1 MDLNT
6 LWYLLLSILF
16 TGFFLLEGF
25 DYGVG
30 ILVPMVSRSDHDR
43 RLLFNAIGPF
53 WDANEVWLI
62 TAGGAMFAAFPNWY
76 ATLFSGFYLPLFIIL
91 LALILRGVAFEFRSK
106 AASPLWRLAWDTAFF
121 LGSALPAL
129 LWGVALANLL
139 VGVPIDASMTYVGGF
154 WNLLTPATLLTGLTG
169 FLLFT
174 LHGTSFL
181 KFKVEGELLNRVQR
195 TANRL
200 WPVTIVVGGLAVF
213 WMSRELTGTTSIV
226 TVLLAAGFLALIVGG
241 WLNMRKQ
248 AGWAFVFTS
257 VAIASLTAALFASLY
272 PNVMVSNLDAA
283 WNLTIYNAASSPY
296 TLKVMSVIALTLLP
310 FVLLAQGWSYYIFR
324 KRLGA
329 ETHLEY

>member
-30 ILVPMVSRSDHDR
+30 ILVPMVSRSDQDR

-62 TAGGAMFAAFPNWY
+62 TAGGAMFAAFPDWY

-91 LALILRGVAFEFRSK
+91 LALILRGVSFEFRSK
-106 AASPLWRLAWDTAFF
+106 AASPLWRLAWDAAFF

-139 VGVPIDASMTYVGGF
+139 IGVPIDASMTYVGGF
-154 WNLLTPATLLTGLTG
+154 WNLLTPATLLTGITG
-169 FLLFT
+169 FLIFT
-174 LHGTSFL
+174 LHGASFL
-181 KFKVEGELLNRVQR
+181 RMKVEGELLDRVQR

-200 WPVTIVVGGLAVF
+200 WPVTVVIGGLAVF
-213 WMSRELTGTTSIV
+213 WMSRERSGASGLV
-226 TVLLAAGFLALIVGG
+226 TALIAAGFLALIAGG
-241 WLNMRKQ
+241 WLSMRKHN
-248 AGWAFVFTS
+248 GWAFAFTS
-257 VAIASLTAALFASLY
+257 AAIVSLTASLFAGLF
-272 PNVMVSNLDAA
+272 PNVMISSLDAA
-283 WNLTIYNAASSPY
+283 WNLTIYNAASTPY

-324 KRLGA
+324 KRLDA